1 MLSAFE
7 KISEIKCDI
16 IMEYFVKGYYLGEAD
31 QAKLIFVFGHIL
43 LKDNVEENKSHIQ
56 HIHIHIFVPIKY

>member
-1 MLSAFE
+1 
-7 KISEIKCDI
+7 
-16 IMEYFVKGYYLGEAD
+16 MEYFVKGYYLGEAD

-56 HIHIHIFVPIKY
+56 TVRFIHIFVPIKY